1 MMQKVIILTEQE
13 YEELIQFQNEIL
25 KRMEEIENIMEDKGK
40 LQNYIFD
47 WLG

>member
-1 MMQKVIILTEQE
+1 MQKVIILTEQE

-25 KRMEEIENIMEDKGK
+25 KRMEEIENIMEDEEK

>member
-1 MMQKVIILTEQE
+1 MQKVIILTEQE

-25 KRMEEIENIMEDKGK
+25 KRMEEIENIMEDEDK
-40 LQNYIFD
+40 LQKYILD

>member
-1 MMQKVIILTEQE
+1 MQKVIILTEQE

-25 KRMEEIENIMEDKGK
+25 KRMEEIENVMEDKGK

>member
-1 MMQKVIILTEQE
+1 MQKVIVLTEQE

>member
-1 MMQKVIILTEQE
+1 MQKVIILTEQE

>member
-1 MMQKVIILTEQE
+1 MKKVIILTEQE

>member
-1 MMQKVIILTEQE
+1 MQKVIILTEQE
-13 YEELIQFQNEIL
+13 YEELIQFQNEII
-25 KRMEEIENIMEDKGK
+25 KRMEEIENIMEDKRK

>member
-1 MMQKVIILTEQE
+1 MQKVIILTEQE
-13 YEELIQFQNEIL
+13 YDELIQFQNEIL
-25 KRMEEIENIMEDKGK
+25 KRMEEIENIMEDKRK

>member
-1 MMQKVIILTEQE
+1 MQKVIILTEQE

-25 KRMEEIENIMEDKGK
+25 KRMEEIENIMEDKRK

>member
-1 MMQKVIILTEQE
+1 MQNVIILTEQE

>member
-1 MMQKVIILTEQE
+1 MQKVIILTEQE

-25 KRMEEIENIMEDKGK
+25 KRMEEIENIMEDKGR

>member
-1 MMQKVIILTEQE
+1 MQNVIILTEQE

-40 LQNYIFD
+40 LQNYILD

>member
-1 MMQKVIILTEQE
+1 MQKVIILTEQE

-47 WLG
+47 

>member
-1 MMQKVIILTEQE
+1 MQKVIILTEQE

-25 KRMEEIENIMEDKGK
+25 KIMEEIENIMEDKGK

>member
-1 MMQKVIILTEQE
+1 MQKVIILTEQE

-25 KRMEEIENIMEDKGK
+25 KRMEGIENIMGDKGK

>member
-1 MMQKVIILTEQE
+1 MQKVIILTEQE
-13 YEELIQFQNEIL
+13 YDELIQFQNEIL
-25 KRMEEIENIMEDKGK
+25 KRMEEIENIMEDKWK

>member
-1 MMQKVIILTEQE
+1 MQKVIILTEQE
-13 YEELIQFQNEIL
+13 YDELIQFQNEIL

>member
-1 MMQKVIILTEQE
+1 MQKVIILTEQE

-25 KRMEEIENIMEDKGK
+25 KRMEEIENIMEDKEK

>member
-1 MMQKVIILTEQE
+1 MQKVIILTEQE

-40 LQNYIFD
+40 LQNYIFG

>member
-1 MMQKVIILTEQE
+1 MQNVIILTEQE

-25 KRMEEIENIMEDKGK
+25 KKMEEIENIMEDKVK

>member
-1 MMQKVIILTEQE
+1 MQKVIILTEQE
-13 YEELIQFQNEIL
+13 YEELIQFHNEIL